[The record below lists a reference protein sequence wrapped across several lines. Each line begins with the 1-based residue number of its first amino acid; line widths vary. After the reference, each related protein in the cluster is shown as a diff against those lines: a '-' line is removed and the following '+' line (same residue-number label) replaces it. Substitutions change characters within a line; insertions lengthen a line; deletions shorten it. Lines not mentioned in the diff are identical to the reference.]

1 MLAALR
7 QRNFGLLWFGQLI
20 SMTGDWVL
28 FIALPFYI
36 FSLTG
41 SALAT
46 GIMFM
51 AMTLPRLLFGSLA
64 GVFVDRWDR
73 RRTMIVADLLRAALL
88 LLLLVV
94 RSPEWVWLIYV
105 VAFVESAIS
114 QFFNPAKSAIIPQL
128 VGEQDLLAAN
138 SLNGLSDALTRLVGP
153 ALGGA
158 LLGALGLT
166 SVVLTDSVS
175 FLVSGLMIAL
185 ISLPPTQPQPA
196 APAPRAS
203 ASAAWRAVWG
213 EWLAGLK
220 LVKMEY
226 VVAAIFIVMGIA
238 MFGDSII
245 TVLLVPLAKEV
256 MRCDALQLGWLM
268 AAQGVGGLIGGLL
281 VGQMSKALSSRMLI
295 PLGLGITAT
304 ILLVIVNFPIYTM
317 ALALMVLVG
326 IAVMAWAVSAPTLL
340 QMSVADRYRG
350 RVFGTLNTTTALMS
364 LCGMGLAGALGDL
377 IGIVPVLNISGG
389 LYLLS
394 AVVALV
400 MLRGEKALRPS
411 WLRHAGQGA
420 KITDT
425 PAG

>member
-1 MLAALR
+1 MFSALR

-46 GIMFM
+46 GVMFM

-94 RSPEWVWLIYV
+94 RSAEWVWLIYV
-105 VAFVESAIS
+105 VAFVESTIS
-114 QFFNPAKSAIIPQL
+114 QFFNPAKSAIIPRL

-166 SVVLTDSVS
+166 SVVLTDSIS

-185 ISLPPTQPQPA
+185 ISLPPAQPQPA
-196 APAPRAS
+196 TLAERPS
-203 ASAAWRAVWG
+203 ASAAWKAVWR

-220 LVKMEY
+220 LVKKEY
-226 VVAAIFIVMGIA
+226 VVAAIFVVLGVA
-238 MFGDSII
+238 TFGDSII

-256 MRCDALQLGWLM
+256 IRCDALQLGWLM
-268 AAQGVGGLIGGLL
+268 AAQGVGGLIGGLF
-281 VGQMSKALSSRMLI
+281 VGQMSKAMSPRTLI
-295 PLGLGITAT
+295 PLGLGVTAA
-304 ILLVIVNFPIYTM
+304 ILLVIINFPIY
-317 ALALMVLVG
+317 ALALVLMGLVG
-326 IAVMAWAVSAPTLL
+326 IAVMGWAVSAPTLL

-377 IGIVPVLNISGG
+377 IDIVPILNIAGG

-394 AVVALV
+394 AIVALA
-400 MLRGEKALRPS
+400 MLRGTKSPQLEVAS
-411 WLRHAGQGA
+411 
-420 KITDT
+420 T

>member
-46 GIMFM
+46 GVMFM

-73 RRTMIVADLLRAALL
+73 RRTMIVADLLRAMLL

-94 RSPEWVWLIYV
+94 RSAEWVWLIYA
-105 VAFVESAIS
+105 VAFVESTIS
-114 QFFNPAKSAIIPQL
+114 QFFNPAKSAIIPRL

-185 ISLPPTQPQPA
+185 ISLPPDPSQPA
-196 APAPRAS
+196 APASRAS
-203 ASAAWRAVWG
+203 ASVAWAAVWR

-220 LVKMEY
+220 FVKMEY
-226 VVAAIFIVMGIA
+226 LVAAIFIVLGVA

-281 VGQMSKALSSRMLI
+281 VGQMSKALSPRTLI
-295 PLGLGITAT
+295 PVGLGTTAT
-304 ILLVIVNFPIYTM
+304 LLLVIVNFPIYVM
-317 ALALMVLVG
+317 VLALMVLVG

-340 QMSVADRYRG
+340 QMSVADEYRG

-377 IGIVPVLNISGG
+377 IGIVPVLNIAGG

-394 AVVALV
+394 SVVALV
-400 MLRGEKALRPS
+400 MLRGEKALR
-411 WLRHAGQGA
+411 AEVTG
-420 KITDT
+420 T